1 MIEVILFRLFFA
13 VFVIP
18 FPLFGGLLSATA
30 EFIDL
35 NILMMVEPEAFP
47 VYQYLDKTLDL
58 LYLGLEAYIASTWKN
73 KLVRNTVLVLFF
85 IRFIGTILFYVIK
98 DPIILVIFP
107 NVFEWFFLTALIL
120 MKLNKDQFLTK
131 KSNIFDTVGILLFV
145 KLVHEYYLHVFL
157 PLKIHPPI
165 IQKVI
170 EYFSRTISF

>member
-1 MIEVILFRLFFA
+1 MIEVIFFRIFFA
-13 VFVIP
+13 LFIIP
-18 FPLFGGLLSATA
+18 FPLFGGLISATA

-85 IRFIGTILFYVIK
+85 IRFIGTILFYLIK

-107 NVFEWFFLTALIL
+107 NVFEWFFLTTLIL
-120 MKLNKDQFLTK
+120 MKLKKDEFLTK
-131 KSNIFDTVGILLFV
+131 SSNIVNIVGILLSV

-157 PLKIHPPI
+157 PSKIHPPV
-165 IQKVI
+165 IQQII